1 MKKVATN
8 ITFSLLLIV
17 LSFASLK
24 SFSQANPAPFDLNAS
39 FYSFTSFLNNS
50 SLLTQP
56 ANGRFHV
63 CSTVQPLLATP
74 TNSDYAPAIA
84 GPFNPGNANAQI
96 EGLDGSGIGSGFAF
110 TTKPGSGFSNVG
122 AFVLALNTTRRTN
135 INLTFTWQELSA
147 GAIYKVRLQYRLS
160 KRSAWQDVTTL
171 PGPTV
176 VEFNGTGNL
185 GSATTI
191 GPLNLSTLTSNAVN
205 NRSNLQLRWKY
216 YYVSGP
222 ASAFPTRIRID
233 DITVNSS
240 PSSGNYI
247 SVDTLNAPLT
257 GYCVSPTLGAST
269 SLSFRYAPIASFPVG
284 TTFIAQLSDEL
295 GSFASPVNI
304 GTLIS
309 TTNTGFLSF
318 PNVTI
323 PANTPSGNSYKIRV
337 VTYSPT
343 LALNGASDNVFDVI
357 IKLSPKEVTSFNAE
371 CGPASSTLT
380 WALPTDACY
389 DDVMVVTSLSPTV
402 VVPTGDGS
410 AYTANSVYGTFGT
423 AFGAG
428 YVSYKGNGTSVVVTN
443 LTDGFTYYFKVWMR
457 YGTTWT
463 LGQELSC
470 TPDVLTK
477 VVVSSY
483 FNANTANN
491 EWTELLVTGDNV
503 DLRGWAL
510 RDNNTD
516 QDNWQPAI
524 VFNNIPLWNHLRRG
538 TVIMIWHRTTGR
550 AIDVNLQDGY
560 IEVEANPGGS
570 NTYFTGGDGS
580 TTLNVS
586 GTGDIIEILS
596 PGLTHVHGLGH
607 LSTAGSSWTSMSIPK
622 LNHALSIADGEAVFA
637 CPAAN
642 INDYNGPATGNAYTG
657 ISNSATTFGLP
668 NCASTN
674 ENYWKSLRQPLFTTQ
689 TVTISTFTFGTPGS
703 VTFTWNPCIDP
714 YTTDNYVG
722 YLILRNTANNF
733 TLDPSDGKTYGIGSI
748 IGSAEVVGIINNS
761 TTATFTD
768 NTVTNGFA
776 YYYRVYAFRY
786 GTDDKNGDEY
796 NVARGRA
803 FNETNFVSVNWPGSS
818 PLPVDL
824 LAFTGKRVDDKVVLN
839 WITSSEKDNDYF
851 LIEKRNSQGLFDTL
865 GKVKG
870 AINSS
875 AILNY
880 SLDDL
885 NPNQGINYYRLTQFD
900 IDGKSSDPK
909 IAAVNFSSNKSIE
922 FLVSPNP
929 FNSFIDLNCNANGE
943 SPLRLEIYDY
953 LGRLVLNKALTL
965 NLGYNHFQ
973 LDLNEL
979 SKGYYFLKAESSEGS
994 YFQRIIK
1001 Q

>member
-1 MKKVATN
+1 MKSRSTLFVRIAA
-8 ITFSLLLIV
+8 LLIIV
-17 LSFASLK
+17 
-24 SFSQANPAPFDLNAS
+24 FSSKTVVSQTNPAPFNLSAGNYTLLAWPGIS
-39 FYSFTSFLNNS
+39 AGGTFPPSSRWHRCAINQAPLAQPTSSDYVGLY
-50 SLLTQP
+50 LP
-56 ANGRFHV
+56 AN
-63 CSTVQPLLATP
+63 SAATV
-74 TNSDYAPAIA
+74 
-84 GPFNPGNANAQI
+84 
-96 EGLDGSGIGSGFAF
+96 EGLDGSGFAF
-110 TTKPGSGFSNVG
+110 TTKPSVNNLG
-122 AFVLALNTTRRTN
+122 AFVVGLNSTGRTN
-135 INLTFTWQELSA
+135 ITASFVAQETSV
-147 GAIYKVRLQYRLS
+147 GSVYRVRLQYRLS
-160 KRSAWQDVTTL
+160 RSSSWIDF
-171 PGPTV
+171 PGPI
-176 VEFNGTGNL
+176 EFVGDGNID
-185 GSATTI
+185 GAQTAF
-191 GPLNLSTLTSNAVN
+191 GPVNLSALVGNAIN
-205 NRSNLQLRWKY
+205 NRANMQIRWKY
-216 YYVSGP
+216 YWVSGI
-222 ASAFPTRIRID
+222 AGPTKIRID
-233 DITVNSS
+233 DINVTSTTS
-240 PSSGNYI
+240 IGNYI
-247 SVDTLNAPLT
+247 SVDTLNAPLA

-309 TTNTGFLSF
+309 TANTGFLSF

-337 VTYSPT
+337 VTSTPT

-357 IKLSPKEVTSFNAE
+357 IKLSPKEVTSFNAV

-389 DDVMVVTSLSPTV
+389 DEVMVVTSLSPTV

-410 AYTANSVYGTFGT
+410 AYTANSIYGTIGT

-483 FNANTANN
+483 FNANTADN

-510 RDNNTD
+510 RDNNTA

-607 LSTAGSSWTSMSIPK
+607 LSTAGSSWTSMSMPK

-668 NCASTN
+668 NCAINN
-674 ENYWKSLRQPLFTTQ
+674 ETYWKSLRQPLFTTQ
-689 TVTISTFTFGTPGS
+689 TVNISTFTFGTPGS

-768 NTVTNGFA
+768 NTVTNGFV

-885 NPNQGINYYRLTQFD
+885 KPNQGINYYRLTQFD

-909 IAAVNFSSNKSIE
+909 IAAVNVSSNKSIE

-979 SKGYYFLKAESSEGS
+979 SKGYYFLKAESSDGS